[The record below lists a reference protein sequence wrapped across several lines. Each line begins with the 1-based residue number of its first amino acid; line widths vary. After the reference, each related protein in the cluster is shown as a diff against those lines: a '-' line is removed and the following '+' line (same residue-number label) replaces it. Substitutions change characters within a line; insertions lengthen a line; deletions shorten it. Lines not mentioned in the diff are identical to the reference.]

1 MNNEMITEKDLNCR
15 DNGYIDYIEGEA
27 WKVCRDF
34 TNYIISSYGRVF
46 SLYQKRL
53 LKPYLCPY
61 KDRMDYLYVKLT
73 KCKGQKESIRLH
85 KLVAETFI
93 DNPKHKKIVHHID
106 CNALNN
112 RADNLM
118 WVTFAEHMELHK
130 KRNRKKEYKYNG
142 NKHTY

>member
-1 MNNEMITEKDLNCR
+1 MNNEIITEKELNRR
-15 DNGYIDYIEGEA
+15 DNGYIDYIEGED
-27 WKVCRDF
+27 WKVSKDF
-34 TNYIISSYGRVF
+34 PNYIISSYGRVF
-46 SLYQKRL
+46 SLYQERL
-53 LKPYLCPY
+53 LKPYVCPF
-61 KDRMDYLYVKLT
+61 KGKMDYLYVKLT

-118 WVTFAEHMELHK
+118 WVTAEEHKELHRK
-130 KRNRKKEYKYNG
+130 RKK
-142 NKHTY
+142 NKN

>member
-1 MNNEMITEKDLNCR
+1 MNNEIITEKELNRR
-15 DNGYIDYIEGEA
+15 DNGYIDYIEGEV
-27 WKVCRDF
+27 WKVSIDF
-34 TNYIISSYGRVF
+34 PNYIISSYGRVF
-46 SLYQKRL
+46 SLYQERL
-53 LKPYLCPY
+53 LKPYVCPF
-61 KDRMDYLYVKLT
+61 KGKMDYLYVKLT

-118 WVTFAEHMELHK
+118 WVTSEEHKELHRK
-130 KRNRKKEYKYNG
+130 RKK
-142 NKHTY
+142 NKN

>member
-1 MNNEMITEKDLNCR
+1 MNNEIITEKELNRR
-15 DNGYIDYIEGEA
+15 DNGYIDYIEGEV
-27 WKVCRDF
+27 WKVSKDF
-34 TNYIISSYGRVF
+34 PNYIISSYGRVF
-46 SLYQKRL
+46 SLYQERL
-53 LKPYLCPY
+53 LKPYVCPF
-61 KDRMDYLYVKLT
+61 KGKMDYLYVKLT

-118 WVTFAEHMELHK
+118 WVTSEEHKELHRK
-130 KRNRKKEYKYNG
+130 RKK
-142 NKHTY
+142 NKN